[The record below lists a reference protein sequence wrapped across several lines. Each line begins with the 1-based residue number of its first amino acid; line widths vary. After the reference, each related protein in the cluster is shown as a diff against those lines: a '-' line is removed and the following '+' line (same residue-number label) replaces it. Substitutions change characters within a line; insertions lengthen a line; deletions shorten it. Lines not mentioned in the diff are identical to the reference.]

1 MSRVGRWAE
10 DEHGVRGAPHI
21 THAVSRRRR
30 QFLDCSEPTGCES
43 QDTVYDILSHMEGT
57 LIQTQVVKCS
67 LFQPSEK
74 EKPENEL

>member
-1 MSRVGRWAE
+1 MSRVGRWAKE
-10 DEHGVRGAPHI
+10 EHGVRGAPHI

-57 LIQTQVVKCS
+57 NTHTNSGRKMFFVS
-67 LFQPSEK
+67 SEQ
-74 EKPENEL
+74 ERET